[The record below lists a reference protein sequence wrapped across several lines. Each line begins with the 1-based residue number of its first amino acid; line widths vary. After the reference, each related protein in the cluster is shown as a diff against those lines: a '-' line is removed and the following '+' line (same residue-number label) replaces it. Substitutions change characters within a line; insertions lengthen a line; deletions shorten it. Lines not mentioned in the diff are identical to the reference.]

1 MKNYLKKFFA
11 LWETYFLIFC
21 IVTSTI
27 IVITARITP
36 IIISVG
42 SGVGVVVS
50 VGVGVELCG
59 WAGFRG

>member
-1 MKNYLKKFFA
+1 VKNYLKKLFCSLRDLFFN
-11 LWETYFLIFC
+11 FR

-59 WAGFRG
+59 